1 VVKTIASTIGIAALM
16 CSAFA
21 LTLSKDD
28 EVARD
33 AAVQWLQLVDAG
45 RNDEAASQASA
56 EVRSFEQW
64 QKYFADHRASLG
76 RVNNR
81 QFVEIRRTAIIS
93 GVPEVRR
100 YYVVRFRTAFER
112 KPVAIEN
119 ITIAK
124 IGCCWEIFGY
134 SITAVTSDQFRPNEF
149 ILPKRIAD
157 SSQRLNSAVW
167 RDSTSQRSTPATE
180 CEASEKRCHVF
191 QAPQ

>member
-1 VVKTIASTIGIAALM
+1 VIKRTAFCAVFFASALAYEARAA
-16 CSAFA
+16 A
-21 LTLSKDD
+21 LSKDD

-33 AAVQWLQLVDAG
+33 AAVQWLQLVDAD

-76 RVNNR
+76 RVNKR

-112 KPVAIEN
+112 PASSTSGAASKPVAIEN

-134 SITAVTSDQFRPNEF
+134 TISDRQ
-149 ILPKRIAD
+149 PKLSGLEVELLRSYGKKA
-157 SSQRLNSAVW
+157 SPQQRRLARLNI
-167 RDSTSQRSTPATE
+167 STLYT
-180 CEASEKRCHVF
+180 CH
-191 QAPQ
+191 